1 MIHPRFAPVVFAL
14 FMSFFM
20 SGIMSL
26 VVTTINIGLVDDL
39 ILRWLNSWPMT
50 FAIAFPTIMVVAPM
64 VKRIVGR
71 LIMQEMAAE
80 EQNL

>member
-1 MIHPRFAPVVFAL
+1 MLHPRFAPILFGL
-14 FMSFFM
+14 FMAFFM

-71 LIMQEMAAE
+71 LIMQEVPAE
-80 EQNL
+80 E

>member
-1 MIHPRFAPVVFAL
+1 
-14 FMSFFM
+14 M

-39 ILRWLNSWPMT
+39 LLRWLVSWPMT

-71 LIMQEMAAE
+71 LIMQEMPAE
-80 EQNL
+80 K

>member
-1 MIHPRFAPVVFAL
+1 MIHLRFAPVVFAL

-71 LIMQEMAAE
+71 LIMQEVPAE
-80 EQNL
+80 E

>member
-1 MIHPRFAPVVFAL
+1 MLHPRFAPILFGL
-14 FMSFFM
+14 FMAFFM

-39 ILRWLNSWPMT
+39 LLRWLVSWPMT
-50 FAIAFPTIMVVAPM
+50 SAIAFPTIMVVAPM

-71 LIMQEMAAE
+71 LIVQELPE
-80 EQNL
+80 EESNL

>member
-1 MIHPRFAPVVFAL
+1 MIHPRFAPILFAL
-14 FMSFFM
+14 FMAFFM

-71 LIMQEMAAE
+71 LIMQEVPAE
-80 EQNL
+80 E

>member
-14 FMSFFM
+14 FMAFFM

-26 VVTTINIGLVDDL
+26 VVTTINIGFTDDL
-39 ILRWLNSWPMT
+39 VLRWLNSWPMT

-64 VKRIVGR
+64 VKRIVSR
-71 LIMQEMAAE
+71 LILQEIPLE
-80 EQNL
+80 EH

>member
-1 MIHPRFAPVVFAL
+1 MIHLRFAPVVFAL

-50 FAIAFPTIMVVAPM
+50 FDIAFPTIMVVAPM

-71 LIMQEMAAE
+71 LIMQEVPAE
-80 EQNL
+80 E

>member
-14 FMSFFM
+14 FMAFFM

-71 LIMQEMAAE
+71 LIMQEVPAE
-80 EQNL
+80 E